1 MSKTIA
7 ALNMT
12 LDGICDHTAGVPDEA
27 LHQHYTRLIEEGGV
41 ILYGRVTYELMKF
54 WKPFVNEPSG
64 EQAMDDFARAIHQI
78 PKLVFSNTIKDTEWE
93 TATLA
98 TKDLVEEVKELKK
111 NSSKDILIGSRSLII
126 QLLNLGLIDELQICI
141 HPMLEG
147 NGMRLFDQIT
157 NKSLLK
163 LNKTKV
169 FDSGCIVLYYELV
182 VSP

>member
-1 MSKTIA
+1 MSTIA

-41 ILYGRVTYELMKF
+41 VLYGRVTYELMKF

-64 EQAMDDFARAIHQI
+64 EKAMDDFAKAIHQI
-78 PKLVFSNTIKDTEWE
+78 PKLVFSNTIKDTDWD

-98 TKDLVEEVKELKK
+98 TKDLVEVVKELKK

-147 NGMRLFDQIT
+147 NGMRLFDQINERIMLRLSNT
-157 NKSLLK
+157 I
-163 LNKTKV
+163 T
-169 FDSGCIVLYYELV
+169 FDSGAIVLIYKF
-182 VSP
+182 